1 MSTEPDVLGLKTP
14 KWNTSI
20 AIPYNSEKEET
31 FERKL
36 MRIKLGLIEYRMPRL
51 NKKHIEI
58 GTNSRND
65 YTGWNYDS
73 NTNFS

>member
-1 MSTEPDVLGLKTP
+1 
-14 KWNTSI
+14 
-20 AIPYNSEKEET
+20 
-31 FERKL
+31 

-65 YTGWNYDS
+65 YTG
-73 NTNFS
+73 